1 MGAFFVPVN
10 KLSTISPT
18 VRYSGYISS
27 VGNGASMFIT
37 NQYITYA
44 DAVTEDDVD
53 YGTGYYLTQEYS
65 NGKTELF
72 GPFNYEDDARQLT
85 NRY

>member
-1 MGAFFVPVN
+1 
-10 KLSTISPT
+10 
-18 VRYSGYISS
+18 
-27 VGNGASMFIT
+27 MFIT